1 MKDEFYIGY
10 MPKAPKSIGQ
20 MVVFAVVAIGIL
32 ISILAFVVGN
42 GQEKVQSNAFE
53 FGKITELT
61 GVLYEKPVPNLVLHV
76 GTDITGKKLY
86 QSVLLVGFGKFGAS
100 KMVKHFQSKTKQPLE
115 QSLITIKG
123 TLIYSDGKTI
133 LELTEE
139 EASFVKVEP
148 LAEGQTPVFVD
159 ELMKE
164 EITVT
169 GEIIDAKCYF
179 GVMNPGYGKPHM
191 SCAIRCISGGIPP
204 VLWTKMDDGS
214 TDYYIV
220 LGKDGEMI
228 NQQLLPYVA
237 DIACVKGKV
246 SNYLDW
252 KIIYTDIESDGE
264 QAILPAGC
272 M

>member
-10 MPKAPKSIGQ
+10 LPKAPKSIARTI
-20 MVVFAVVAIGIL
+20 VLSVVAIGIL
-32 ISILAFVVGN
+32 MSVLAFVIGN
-42 GQEKVQSNAFE
+42 NQEKVQSNVFE

-61 GVLYEKPVPNLVLHV
+61 GVLYEQPVPNLVIQV

-86 QSVLLVGFGKFGAS
+86 QSVLLVGFGKFGANEI
-100 KMVKHFQSKTKQPLE
+100 VQHFQSKTKQSLVK
-115 QSLITIKG
+115 SLITIKG
-123 TLIYSDGKTI
+123 TLIYSDGKTL

-139 EASFVKVEP
+139 EASFVKAEP
-148 LAEGQTPVFVD
+148 LKEEEQPVFVD
-159 ELMKE
+159 ELMKK

-228 NQQLLPYVA
+228 NEKLLPYVA
-237 DIACVKGKV
+237 DIACIKGKV

-252 KIIYTDIESDGE
+252 KIIYTDIEAKEE
-264 QAILPAGC
+264 QAIVPAGC

>member
-1 MKDEFYIGY
+1 MKDDFYIGY
-10 MPKAPKSIGQ
+10 LPKAPKSIAR
-20 MVVFAVVAIGIL
+20 MVIFSVVAIGIL
-32 ISILAFVVGN
+32 MSILAFVISSS
-42 GQEKVQSNAFE
+42 QEKIQSNAFE

-61 GVLYEKPVPNLVLHV
+61 GVLYEKPVPNLVIHV
-76 GTDITGKKLY
+76 GTDIMGKKLY
-86 QSVLLVGFGKFGAS
+86 QSVLLVGLGKFGAN
-100 KMVKHFQSKTKQPLE
+100 KMVEHFQSKTKQPLE

-123 TLIYSDGKTI
+123 TLIYSDGKTL

-139 EASFVKVEP
+139 EASFVKSKP
-148 LAEGQTPVFVD
+148 LTDENQPVFVD
-159 ELMKE
+159 KLMKK
-164 EITVT
+164 EITVS

-191 SCAIRCISGGIPP
+191 SCAVRCISGGIPP
-204 VLWTKMDDGS
+204 VLWTKMNDGS

-237 DIACVKGKV
+237 DVACVKGKV
-246 SNYLDW
+246 STYLDW
-252 KIIYTDIESDGE
+252 KIIYTDIQNDGQ
-264 QAILPAGC
+264 QAIVPAGC

>member
-1 MKDEFYIGY
+1 MKDDFYIGY
-10 MPKAPKSIGQ
+10 LPKAPKSIAQ
-20 MVVFAVVAIGIL
+20 TVIISVIGIGVL
-32 ISILAFVVGN
+32 MSILAFVIGN

-53 FGKITELT
+53 FGEITELT
-61 GVLYEKPVPNLVLHV
+61 GVLYEKPVPNLVIEV
-76 GTDITGKKLY
+76 GEDITGKKLY
-86 QSVLLVGFGKFGAS
+86 QSVLLVGLGKFGANEI
-100 KMVKHFQSKTKQPLE
+100 VKHFQSKTKEPLNK
-115 QSLITIKG
+115 SLITIKG
-123 TLIYSDGKTI
+123 TLIYSDGKTL

-139 EASFVKVEP
+139 EASFVKIEP
-148 LAEGQTPVFVD
+148 LKVEQASIFVD
-159 ELMKE
+159 KLIKK
-164 EITVT
+164 EITIT

-214 TDYYIV
+214 MDYYIV
-220 LGKDGEMI
+220 LGKDGQMI

-252 KIIYTDIESDGE
+252 KVIYTDIESDGQ

>member
-1 MKDEFYIGY
+1 MKDDFYIGY
-10 MPKAPKSIGQ
+10 LPKAPKPIAK
-20 MVVFAVVAIGIL
+20 MVTSSVIAVLFL
-32 ISILAFVVGN
+32 ISILAFVIGN
-42 GQEKVQSNAFE
+42 GQEKIQSSNFE
-53 FGKITELT
+53 LGKITELT
-61 GVLYEKPVPNLVLHV
+61 GVLYEKPVPNLVIHV

-86 QSVLLVGFGKFGAS
+86 QSVLLIGFGKFGANDI
-100 KMVKHFQSKTKQPLE
+100 VKEFQSKINQPLDK
-115 QSLITIKG
+115 SLITIKG
-123 TLIYSDGKTI
+123 TLIYSDGKTL

-139 EASFVKVEP
+139 EEAFVKAEP
-148 LAEGQTPVFVD
+148 LTEEQQPIFVD
-159 ELMKE
+159 ELMKK

-204 VLWTKMDDGS
+204 VLWTKMDNGS

-220 LGKDGEMI
+220 LGKNGEMI

-237 DIACVKGKV
+237 DAACVTGKV

-252 KIIYTDIESDGE
+252 KIIYTDIEADGE
-264 QAILPAGC
+264 QAIVPAGC
-272 M
+272 K